1 MGRYSKWTSNI
12 EHMLFQEIQSVNYI
26 IIIIYL
32 FIRALCRT
40 YCCTFTKNCA
50 LQPPSPE
57 QSKGDKGKIKV
68 IFTFLGETKE
78 EHWDETRYTN
88 GKKNQ
93 LLIY

>member
-1 MGRYSKWTSNI
+1 MGGYSKRTSNI

-32 FIRALCRT
+32 FISALCRT
-40 YCCTFTKNCA
+40 CCCTFTKNSA

-68 IFTFLGETKE
+68 IFKFLGKTKE
-78 EHWDETRYTN
+78 EHWDEKRYKN
-88 GKKNQ
+88 G
-93 LLIY
+93 